1 MSHTCS
7 LRRER
12 IDKVP
17 NPITPTLFLF
27 QLIEPLTLE
36 ILTSAIR
43 ERDSNSSLFLT
54 LYPSFQT
61 VSIWAQSQAHLIMTS
76 ESIIHTRPSLY
87 PLARQF
93 PIPTT
98 AFLKMFIFSFW
109 KEDVWLNI
117 RYLYLFLFLKS
128 VITYSS
134 NKTECIFSKK
144 NILHFWIR
152 IHFLPLKC

>member
-17 NPITPTLFLF
+17 KPITPTLFLF

-76 ESIIHTRPSLY
+76 ESILHPRPSLY
-87 PLARQF
+87 SLARQF
-93 PIPTT
+93 PIPMTD
-98 AFLKMFIFSFW
+98 FLKMFIFSFW
-109 KEDVWLNI
+109 KEDVWLNK
-117 RYLYLFLFLKS
+117 RYLYLFLLLKS

-134 NKTECIFSKK
+134 NKI
-144 NILHFWIR
+144 
-152 IHFLPLKC
+152 